1 MKHPGEEN
9 IQASVDT
16 FVADHRDHV
25 GEDDQAVSDA
35 KNLFASLN
43 GAIKSYTIY
52 PKNHTISKNYFS
64 RLEGALQNFLSRFGV
79 LRFIVDKGK
88 LFYKDVEIHEDEEQE
103 SNIAYLF
110 SRDGVKWVEF
120 HDGIKK
126 EEIESFIE
134 LINEYR
140 VITPVS
146 DGDIVTAFWQN
157 DFPHIKYEAVDL
169 VLKNGPPLDL
179 SNYQAVNVEQLESG
193 AEKKVDDDRKI
204 DQELDPVANISMV
217 DGKSFPLMEAG
228 KDLWGLTEEEQQYL
242 RRLVDEEENKDHT
255 NSVSEILMLSLMMQH
270 DEQDFLKALDFLQ
283 DRLISTFRMGQF
295 RISYTILYNI
305 NKLKVVLASKR
316 KWTTPLVEDLVASV
330 SQSKCFTTLPRFL
343 SEEWEDSIDNH
354 LKYLWPS
361 LGLLTPDILV
371 VLCPLVTKIDQEKY
385 RKQFLKLII
394 SHAERDVPF
403 FTRIVLN
410 FDEKLIL
417 KFIPIIGMMKKADF
431 ISLLLELTKHE
442 SSLVRNKSSRKLLLR
457 EPQTVSKLF
466 SLLDD
471 PEELIRKRI
480 LMVMGQKRDSRT
492 ERYLLKYFRGSSRK
506 QHDPR
511 HLIGCYE
518 ALGKCGSAESIPFLK
533 KVLFDIRLKN
543 IVHQHTRIDK
553 KGAAIALQ
561 RLELSE
567 AKRLLEKGRNS
578 LFPSIRLSCKYAM
591 NYRYG
596 SSRQE

>member
-1 MKHPGEEN
+1 LIEYG
-9 IQASVDT
+9 QQ
-16 FVADHRDHV
+16 
-25 GEDDQAVSDA
+25 G
-35 KNLFASLN
+35 
-43 GAIKSYTIY
+43 
-52 PKNHTISKNYFS
+52 
-64 RLEGALQNFLSRFGV
+64 
-79 LRFIVDKGK
+79 
-88 LFYKDVEIHEDEEQE
+88 
-103 SNIAYLF
+103 
-110 SRDGVKWVEF
+110 KWVEF